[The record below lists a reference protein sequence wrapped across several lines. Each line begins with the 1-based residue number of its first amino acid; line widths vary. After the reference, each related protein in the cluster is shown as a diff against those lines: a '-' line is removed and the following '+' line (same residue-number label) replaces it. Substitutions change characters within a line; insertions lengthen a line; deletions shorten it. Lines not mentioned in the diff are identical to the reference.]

1 MAISIIVRHMI
12 EKELEEE
19 KKYRIGLFHAKI
31 NYLG

>member
-12 EKELEEE
+12 EKEIEEE
-19 KKYRIGLFHAKI
+19 KKYRVRLFHAKI